1 MEKIITTENAEKIY
15 SEIKDLPIIDYHCH
29 LSPKEIYENRIFG
42 DLGEMWL
49 AGDHYKWRLMRFYG
63 IDEKYITGK
72 ETPMKE
78 KYEKFVEAVSTAY
91 GNPIQDWCALELDL
105 VFGIKKRLCKENAEE
120 IWNEAN
126 EKIKKD
132 GLCPRKMFEMFNV
145 EYVATTD
152 DVCDSLEYHKLIRED
167 KTLKTKVVPSFRVD
181 KLVVFDENYPDYI
194 QKLAAVSGIDIDSL
208 DSFENAVRNRMDF
221 FVQNGCKFSDVGIQG
236 FPNIIA
242 ERKCAEEA
250 FFKIINK
257 KPLSADEAEGL
268 QGYLFVFL
276 GEEYAK
282 RGMIMQL
289 HLGAKR
295 NSNTKMLETVGRD
308 SGFDCV
314 GSPLDIN
321 SVTNV
326 LDKMYTD
333 GNLPLTIVYTLNP
346 TMYYEL
352 ITMCGA
358 FPGSVIGVPW
368 WFCDH
373 KKGIFELFETFSALG
388 HIGSLFGMLTDSRSF
403 LSYVRHDYFRMILS
417 EYLGRF
423 GDGKD
428 VIETAKK
435 ISYFNAAGHILK

>member
-1 MEKIITTENAEKIY
+1 MEKNISSKSAEKIY

-29 LSPKEIYENRIFG
+29 LSPKEIYENKVFSS
-42 DLGEMWL
+42 LGEMWL
-49 AGDHYKWRLMRFYG
+49 TGDHYKWRLMRFYG

-72 ETPMKE
+72 ETSMKE
-78 KYEKFVEAVSTAY
+78 KYEKFAETVSTAF
-91 GNPIQDWCALELDL
+91 GNPIQDWCELELDL
-105 VFGIKKRLCKENAEE
+105 VFGIKNRLCKENAAE

-126 EKIKKD
+126 EKIRKD
-132 GLCPRKMFEMFNV
+132 RLCPRKMFEMFNV

-152 DVCDSLEYHKLIRED
+152 DVCDSLEYHRLLRED
-167 KTLKTKVVPSFRVD
+167 KSLKTRVTPSFRVD
-181 KLVVFDENYPDYI
+181 KLLVFDENYTEYI
-194 QKLAAVSGIDIDSL
+194 KKLGSVSETDIDSL
-208 DSFENAVRNRMDF
+208 DSFESAVRKRMDF
-221 FVQNGCKFSDVGIQG
+221 FVSNGCKFSDVGIQG
-236 FPNIIA
+236 FPGIIA
-242 ERKCAEEA
+242 DKDSAAQA
-250 FFKIINK
+250 FSKLINK
-257 KPLSADEAEGL
+257 KPLSAEEAEGL
-268 QGYLFVFL
+268 QGYMFVFL

-282 RGMIMQL
+282 RNMIMQL

-295 NSNTKMLETVGRD
+295 NSNTKMLETIGRD

-326 LDKMYTD
+326 LDKMYSD
-333 GNLPLTIVYTLNP
+333 GLMPATVVYTLNP
-346 TMYYEL
+346 SMYYEL

-373 KKGIFELFETFSALG
+373 KKGIFDLFENFSALG
-388 HIGSLFGMLTDSRSF
+388 HIGAMFGMLTDSRSF

-435 ISYFNAAGHILK
+435 LSYFNAAGHIRQ

>member
-1 MEKIITTENAEKIY
+1 MEKIISSKSAEKIY

-29 LSPKEIYENRIFG
+29 LSPKEIYENKVFSS
-42 DLGEMWL
+42 LGEMWL

-72 ETPMKE
+72 ETSMKE
-78 KYEKFVEAVSTAY
+78 KYEKFAETVSTAF
-91 GNPIQDWCALELDL
+91 GNPIQDWCELELDL
-105 VFGIKKRLCKENAEE
+105 VFGIKKRLCKENAAE

-126 EKIKKD
+126 EKIRKD

-152 DVCDSLEYHKLIRED
+152 DVCDSLEYHRLLRED
-167 KTLKTKVVPSFRVD
+167 KSLKTRVTPSFRVD
-181 KLVVFDENYPDYI
+181 KLLVFDENYTEYI
-194 QKLAAVSGIDIDSL
+194 KKLGSVSETDIDSL
-208 DSFENAVRNRMDF
+208 DSFESAVRKRMDF
-221 FVQNGCKFSDVGIQG
+221 FVSNGCKFSDVGIQG
-236 FPNIIA
+236 FPGIIA
-242 ERKCAEEA
+242 DKDSAAQA
-250 FFKIINK
+250 FSKLINK
-257 KPLSADEAEGL
+257 KPLSAEEAEGL
-268 QGYLFVFL
+268 QGYMFVFL

-282 RGMIMQL
+282 RNMIMQL

-295 NSNTKMLETVGRD
+295 NSNTKMLETIGRD

-326 LDKMYTD
+326 LDKMYSD
-333 GNLPLTIVYTLNP
+333 GLMPATVVYTLNP
-346 TMYYEL
+346 SMYYEL

-373 KKGIFELFETFSALG
+373 KKGIFDLFENFSALG
-388 HIGSLFGMLTDSRSF
+388 HIGAMFGMLTDSRSF

-435 ISYFNAAGHILK
+435 LSYFNAAGHIRQ